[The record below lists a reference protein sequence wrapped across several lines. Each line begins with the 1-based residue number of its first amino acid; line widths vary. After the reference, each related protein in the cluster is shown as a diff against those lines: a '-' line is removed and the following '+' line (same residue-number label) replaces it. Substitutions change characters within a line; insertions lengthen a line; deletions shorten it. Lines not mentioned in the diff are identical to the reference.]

1 MKRKALRDHPEFE
14 GKMKKLDQAIYLK
27 CQSKGKKDTQEEALK
42 LFEYFKQEGFL
53 VDEAKPTGKR
63 NITIK

>member
-1 MKRKALRDHPEFE
+1 MKR
-14 GKMKKLDQAIYLK
+14 LDQAIYLK
-27 CQSKGKKDTQEEALK
+27 SQSKGKDTQEEALK

-63 NITIK
+63 NLTIK

>member
-14 GKMKKLDQAIYLK
+14 GKMKRLDQAIYLK
-27 CQSKGKKDTQEEALK
+27 GQSKDKDTQEEALK
-42 LFEYFKQEGFL
+42 LYEYFKQEGFL